1 MPISQEM
8 IGYLEMVV
16 QQGKIIEQMLKTG
29 EDDLKMFDE
38 AVTEILGAINPVM
51 EEMLSLIHI

>member
-16 QQGKIIEQMLKTG
+16 QQGKIIEQMLKKG

-51 EEMLSLIHI
+51 EEMDGGW

>member
-51 EEMLSLIHI
+51 EEIDGGW

>member
-1 MPISQEM
+1 MQISQEM

-16 QQGKIIEQMLKTG
+16 QQGKIIEQMLKKG

-51 EEMLSLIHI
+51 EEMDGGW

>member
-1 MPISQEM
+1 MPINQEM

-51 EEMLSLIHI
+51 EEMDGGW

>member
-1 MPISQEM
+1 
-8 IGYLEMVV
+8 MVV
-16 QQGKIIEQMLKTG
+16 QQGKIIEQMLKKG

-51 EEMLSLIHI
+51 EEMDGGW

>member
-29 EDDLKMFDE
+29 EDDLKMVDE

-51 EEMLSLIHI
+51 EEMDGGW